1 MIRLLSAVAAPL
13 FLFANLSVST
23 VLRTASEDDRRLW
36 AYETIAYYEPK
47 SQVTDQNAI
56 DLDQLAMEEQLSVG
70 SEGSFEKAWNIYS
83 RGGHSRSVAI
93 ISLEVPLT
101 RGMAKNT
108 PVSGVA
114 ENGLTVTGTLFDN
127 YPNGIS
133 TIEIQYTTTDSQ
145 ESYVGC
151 QVGGLPDPRLDG
163 CFARNGTLVAD
174 GMIFNYSYD
183 PKIMNINKRTIRR
196 FSTSA
201 EKEMFRCEKCPYV
214 TFKKYKEYYQDFEY
228 ADAWVDAAFDGDWT
242 KMSHH
247 NAFFGNY
254 GFKGRAA
261 AIKTGTA
268 IMSIWMH
275 VIRKLENSLDGCKD
289 DCKKTGCNDPV
300 SVHWDEAVA
309 FYTGSLEGGDGN
321 GNGKLLHAIAD
332 QRCINFKTC
341 GDEGNST
348 VGMSYV
354 NHEIFRF
361 FTVGSRMLAQ
371 AKCSEA
377 RKKKEGIERL
387 MTIPLIQ
394 GTLRNAYT
402 LSKNDNAGEKV
413 EAEGATYAAAVLP
426 IVHQCDEKA
435 AEVIFRNMKTK
446 IGTEIFDVNFL
457 EIKKA
462 FEKVYPCIG
471 IRGSE
476 VGGIWDEAT
485 GSYFEGAEPMPDIDV
500 NSAATGSRLSLY
512 TITATVVIL
521 ISLSF

>member
-1 MIRLLSAVAAPL
+1 MRLLFAVAAPF
-13 FLFANLSVST
+13 FLFAKLSVSS
-23 VLRTASEDDRRLW
+23 VLRTPSEDDRKLW
-36 AYETIAYYEPK
+36 AYEQIAYYEPK

-70 SEGSFEKAWNIYS
+70 SDGSFEKAWNIYS
-83 RGGHSRSVAI
+83 RGGHSRSTAI
-93 ISLEVPLT
+93 LSLETPLT
-101 RGMAKNT
+101 LGLRENT
-108 PVSGVA
+108 LVSGLT
-114 ENGLTVTGTLFDN
+114 ENGLSVTGKLFDN

-151 QVGGLPDPRLDG
+151 QVGGLPNPSLDG
-163 CFARNGTLVAD
+163 CFARNGTLAAE
-174 GMIFNYSYD
+174 GTYLNYTYD
-183 PKIMNINKRTIRR
+183 PKVMNINKRTIRK
-196 FSTSA
+196 FSTTA
-201 EKEMFRCEKCPYV
+201 EKELYRCENCPYV
-214 TFKKYKEYYQDFEY
+214 TFAKYRNYYGDFEY
-228 ADAWVDAAFDGDWT
+228 ADSWVDAAFDGDWT
-242 KMSHH
+242 TMSKF
-247 NAFFGNY
+247 NAYFGNF

-261 AIKTGTA
+261 AIRTGTA
-268 IMSIWMH
+268 IMSFWMH

-300 SVHWDEAVA
+300 SVYWDEAVA

-321 GNGKLLHAIAD
+321 GNGKLMYAIAD

-348 VGMSYV
+348 VGISHV
-354 NHEIFRF
+354 NKEIFRL

-377 RKKKEGIERL
+377 RKKKKGIERL

-394 GTLRNAYT
+394 GALRNAYV
-402 LSKNDNAGEKV
+402 LSTNENAGEKV

-426 IVHQCDEKA
+426 IVHDCDPDA
-435 AEVIFRNMKTK
+435 AKVIFTNMKTK
-446 IGTEIFDVNFL
+446 TGTEIYNVDFEAVKN
-457 EIKKA
+457 A
-462 FEKVYPCIG
+462 FEKVYSCIG

-476 VGGIWDEAT
+476 VGGIWNEAT
-485 GSYFEGAEPMPDIDV
+485 GSYFVGAEPMPDIDV
-500 NSAATGSRLSLY
+500 NSAATGSPLSMY
-512 TITATVVIL
+512 TIIATMAIL